1 MEIIE
6 YVINTLNTI
15 RVSGKEDLQKV
26 LGCILALES
35 LIKEDTEEKEKE
47 NG

>member
-1 MEIIE
+1 MEILNF
-6 YVINTLNTI
+6 VINTLNTI
-15 RVSGKEDLQKV
+15 KVSGKEDLQKV

-35 LIKEDTEEKEKE
+35 LIKDTEEKEKE

>member
-1 MEIIE
+1 MDIIQ

-15 RVSGKEDLQKV
+15 KVSGKDDLQRL

-35 LIKEDTEEKEKE
+35 LATETDKEEEK

>member
-1 MEIIE
+1 MDIIQF
-6 YVINTLNTI
+6 VINTLNTV

-35 LIKEDTEEKEKE
+35 LIKDTEDKEKE

>member
-1 MEIIE
+1 MDIIQF
-6 YVINTLNTI
+6 VINTLNTV

-35 LIKEDTEEKEKE
+35 LIKDTEEKEKV